1 MKRNNSWIAAGLLT
15 IAMFIATIYSIL
27 AYRESV
33 LIIGIVSILLLASAF
48 WLFSCISKMINSL
61 QSQHSSLGEEQ
72 RERMNYEGMK
82 LQGEE
87 LIRLMNSLG
96 KGTYVNSKRTAEHL
110 EELIVK
116 YSEAQSANEQLVQ
129 MLIEEQTK
137 TAKFQVKYNQNDT
150 GKVIAAMNDQCSRLN
165 DSLSKCLVAF
175 QSKSY
180 DGPQDNTQVSESL
193 HTLSLELARINSSIQ
208 SLQMQLGSSAQPVTF
223 AQVQPQQVIMT
234 QVASPQADTGS
245 SDTSPIISEN
255 TEDLEPVAATD
266 NTAIETETYD
276 TPDTL
281 FTPSGE
287 TETPIEEPINE
298 PAPVEMPAT
307 EPVLAKKPEAAPT
320 PAGNGMLDQAAIDA
334 LLSGGTIEPEQ
345 PEDPM
350 KLYTPTTAKPDVTS
364 LLTDDPNKQLSA
376 DEIAALFAALG

>member
-137 TAKFQVKYNQNDT
+137 TAKFQVKYQ
-150 GKVIAAMNDQCSRLN
+150 I
-165 DSLSKCLVAF
+165 
-175 QSKSY
+175 
-180 DGPQDNTQVSESL
+180 
-193 HTLSLELARINSSIQ
+193 
-208 SLQMQLGSSAQPVTF
+208 
-223 AQVQPQQVIMT
+223 
-234 QVASPQADTGS
+234 ADTGS
-245 SDTSPIISEN
+245 HRFST
-255 TEDLEPVAATD
+255 
-266 NTAIETETYD
+266 
-276 TPDTL
+276 
-281 FTPSGE
+281 
-287 TETPIEEPINE
+287 
-298 PAPVEMPAT
+298 
-307 EPVLAKKPEAAPT
+307 K
-320 PAGNGMLDQAAIDA
+320 
-334 LLSGGTIEPEQ
+334 
-345 PEDPM
+345 
-350 KLYTPTTAKPDVTS
+350 
-364 LLTDDPNKQLSA
+364 
-376 DEIAALFAALG
+376 